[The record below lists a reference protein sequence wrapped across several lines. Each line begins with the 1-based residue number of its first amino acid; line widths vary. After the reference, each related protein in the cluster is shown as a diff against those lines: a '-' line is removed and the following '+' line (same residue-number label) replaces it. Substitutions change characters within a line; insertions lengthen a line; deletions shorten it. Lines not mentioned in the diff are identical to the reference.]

1 MTIIVAAFPSDPC
14 SYFPSIQVGCTLQ
27 KEQILRN
34 GGEKGPIS
42 QETTTENR
50 DFHLILA
57 SGCIHA
63 PPPPPTPTT
72 HMYVPSEWRR
82 VALCSTSLIEVTS
95 RIIYHTTREAEHEVP
110 GTMLPGQSDCPPSA
124 DRRTGGR
131 AGLLTNDSACTTM
144 CPLRL
149 RLNAGL
155 FRHQSFNLA
164 KARRGSRRRG
174 RRRSI
179 VVPTHTLYTIILLSW
194 CVVGKDILLSIFNT
208 QCRGKKRES

>member
-1 MTIIVAAFPSDPC
+1 M
-14 SYFPSIQVGCTLQ
+14 
-27 KEQILRN
+27 
-34 GGEKGPIS
+34 
-42 QETTTENR
+42 
-50 DFHLILA
+50 
-57 SGCIHA
+57 
-63 PPPPPTPTT
+63 
-72 HMYVPSEWRR
+72 
-82 VALCSTSLIEVTS
+82 
-95 RIIYHTTREAEHEVP
+95 P
-110 GTMLPGQSDCPPSA
+110 GTMPPGQSDCPPSA

-131 AGLLTNDSACTTM
+131 AGFLTNDSACTTM

-164 KARRGSRRRG
+164 KARRGSRR

-208 QCRGKKRES
+208 QCRGKKRELKCWHKRTLPLLFGKIRMEEKIQLMMVARRRGRRRWMCELYCSIYQAGGN